1 MKVASWNVNGIRAI
15 ERRGDFKWLEQ
26 YNAEV
31 FFLQETKAAPEQ
43 LDERFAISGYE
54 AFFATSTIRKGY
66 SGVATYSRIPFT
78 ETIVG
83 LGVDKFDEQGR
94 VLTHI
99 TGDIALVNAYMPNG
113 GGSIAPLSF
122 KLEFYDTFLAHL
134 ENLRSQG
141 LRVIAGGDFN
151 VAHEEID
158 LARPAAN
165 RTNIGFLPEERAWID
180 ELIRSGYVDIWRTR
194 NPRTVAYTY
203 WDNKSRSRER
213 NVGWRIDYF
222 FISTDLVSRIKEATS
237 LPNVFGSD
245 HCPIVIDFDA

>member
-15 ERRGDFKWLEQ
+15 ERRGDFKWVEQ
-26 YNAEV
+26 YGADV
-31 FFLQETKAAPEQ
+31 FFLQETKANPEQ
-43 LDERFAISGYE
+43 LDDKFAINGYQ
-54 AFFATSTIRKGY
+54 AWFASSTIRKGY
-66 SGVATYSRIPFT
+66 SGVATYSQIPFT

-113 GGSIAPLSF
+113 GGLIAPLPF

-134 ENLRSQG
+134 ENLRARG
-141 LRVIAGGDFN
+141 LSVIAGGDFN

-158 LARPAAN
+158 LARPVAN
-165 RTNIGFLPEERAWID
+165 RNNIGFLPVERDWID
-180 ELIRSGYVDIWRTR
+180 ELVRCGYVDIWRIR

-203 WDNKSRSRER
+203 WDNKSGARER

-222 FISTDLVSRIKEATS
+222 FISADLVPRIKETTT
-237 LPNVFGSD
+237 LPQVFGSD
-245 HCPIVIDFDA
+245 HCPIIIDLEV